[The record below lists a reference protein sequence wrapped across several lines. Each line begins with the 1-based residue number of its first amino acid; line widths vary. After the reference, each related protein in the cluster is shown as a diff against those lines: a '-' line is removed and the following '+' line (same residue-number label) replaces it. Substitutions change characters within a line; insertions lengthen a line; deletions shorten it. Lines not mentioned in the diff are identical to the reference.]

1 MLFNTKERNISINC
15 IPEIT
20 WINHD
25 FYGPTLYLSMRP
37 LLILSPIIFSAI
49 LSWGQTLTI
58 NQCEWLWQKHH
69 REQSVPTH
77 TLSSTELAE
86 VMSIYAGAHPNIE
99 NQATLISLLKEN
111 PSSQLIFA
119 LSQQE
124 QPQLTEWINWIKNT
138 PILDSETIGWMGKC
152 IRNEEDARAYQVFKS
167 QEGYALGIYY
177 ALRNG
182 HFQPYWP
189 LELIDILNKQLK
201 LGLSTTDVCRAIKT
215 IPTSQYPS
223 PEIEQLLSQYSTE
236 HWLDRMA
243 IQMIGKCKTPIA
255 AQMLTDIALNP
266 TSNVHSITECLIQLK
281 KYGASEK
288 LVPLLNH
295 SQSEIVCT
303 TLECLAQHK
312 IENSAIR
319 MYIEQSQNPL
329 SPLPSSIFWAQ
340 EAYQLALN
348 PQEENTQIWIKFQE
362 EKNPYGRM
370 YAYGT
375 IQNCP
380 DLFDELL
387 AFVLQAHAPTDLY
400 YGTQCLLQMKNPL
413 TTDWIQNLW
422 AKNDEGIDALLLEHM
437 RNMPPSE
444 DAIQTFKK
452 MIHERLGTYTLPKKI
467 ETRNEALNTLAHWG
481 DTLDLPRSLPSSQI
495 WTAQELFELP
505 DTCHYQMIVNNGSIT
520 DTLIFLVH
528 KNLTPLTALHFQQLV
543 AQGFYNHKYFH
554 RRVPNFVLQGG
565 CPRGDGMGSLDYTIA
580 SEFSGEH
587 FDIGHI
593 GWASAGPHTE
603 SCQIFFMLDDAF
615 HLDGRYTNMGK
626 VIQGI
631 ETLDRLGLGTEII
644 SIQQVP

>member
-1 MLFNTKERNISINC
+1 MPN
-15 IPEIT
+15 
-20 WINHD
+20 
-25 FYGPTLYLSMRP
+25 
-37 LLILSPIIFSAI
+37 
-49 LSWGQTLTI
+49 
-58 NQCEWLWQKHH
+58 
-69 REQSVPTH
+69 H
-77 TLSSTELAE
+77 TLSSAELAE

-99 NQATLISLLKEN
+99 NQTTLISLLKEN
-111 PSSQLIFA
+111 SSSKLIFA

-124 QPQLTEWINWIKNT
+124 QPKLTDWINWKKNT
-138 PILDSETIGWMGKC
+138 PKLDSETIGWMGKC

-189 LELIDILNKQLK
+189 VELIDILNKQLK
-201 LGLSTTDVCRAIKT
+201 LGLSTTAVCRAIKT

-223 PEIEQLLSQYSTE
+223 AEIEQLLSLHKTD
-236 HWLDRMA
+236 HWPDRMA
-243 IQMIGKCKTPIA
+243 IQMIAKCKTTIT
-255 AQMLTDIALNP
+255 AQILTDIALNP
-266 TSNVHSITECLIQLK
+266 TSNVHSIMECLIQLK
-281 KYGASEK
+281 KYGASER

-295 SQSEIVCT
+295 NQSEIVCT

-319 MYIEQSQNPL
+319 MYIERSQNPM

-340 EAYQLALN
+340 ESYELALK

-362 EKNPYGRM
+362 EENPYGRM

-380 DLFDELL
+380 DLSDELL

-413 TTDWIQNLW
+413 TADWIQNLW

-444 DAIQTFKK
+444 DAIKTYKK
-452 MIHERLGTYTLPKKI
+452 MIHERLGSYALPKKI

-505 DTCHYQMIVNNGSIT
+505 DTCYYEMIVNNGSIT

-528 KNLTPLTALHFQQLV
+528 KNLTPLTALHFHQLV
-543 AQGFYNHKYFH
+543 SQGFYNHKYFH
-554 RRVPNFVLQGG
+554 RR
-565 CPRGDGMGSLDYTIA
+565 
-580 SEFSGEH
+580 
-587 FDIGHI
+587 
-593 GWASAGPHTE
+593 
-603 SCQIFFMLDDAF
+603 
-615 HLDGRYTNMGK
+615 
-626 VIQGI
+626 
-631 ETLDRLGLGTEII
+631 
-644 SIQQVP
+644 